1 MAFGAIIL
9 FCAVVLDRLIGD
21 PRSRLHP
28 VALLGTVIG
37 WWGKTNTYPKRLER
51 ITGIVGWLITVLI
64 FILPFLVI
72 CLIPE
77 TYWYI
82 QLPLAAVLL
91 SFCFAS
97 RSLEEHVAAVETAL
111 GKGDIEGRAAVQM
124 LVSRDVKKL
133 STEQIRSAA
142 YESAAENLVDSIVAP
157 IFWFAV
163 FELLFGMGIVGAA
176 LFRAANTMDAMLG
189 YTDDRIRI
197 GWFSARMDDGRDAI
211 RKFILIGDQKQLP
224 AVVMQSEAEAEVSDP
239 LLREQAGVTNCR
251 ISLFERLLKL
261 RKGDDR
267 LVYCMEK
274 QGRMHP
280 DVSRFP
286 NMAFYQT
293 RLKPVPLTHQCHE
306 LHFPVHAGEG
316 LEFLLATRRI
326 LFFPSD
332 YPPPSHSIKV
342 NLPEARLIAEIVHT
356 CWELYRKNGKT
367 FSSEQTLGII
377 VPYRNQIALIRK
389 EIARYAVPELNR
401 ITIDTVERYQG
412 SEREVII
419 YGFTI
424 QKQYQLVFLTENAYE
439 EDGEIIDRKLNVALT
454 RAREQLVLV
463 GNPALLNQNET
474 FRKLIAYVGSL
485 S

>member
-97 RSLEEHVAAVETAL
+97 RSLEEHVTAVETAL
-111 GKGDIEGRAAVQM
+111 GKGDSAGRAAVQM
-124 LVSRDVKKL
+124 LVSRDVQKL

-197 GWFSARMDDGRDAI
+197 GWFSARMDDVLAWIPARVTGALL
-211 RKFILIGDQKQLP
+211 ILIFVCRKRAGK
-224 AVVMQSEAEAEVSDP
+224 AVAAYRADHKKRPGFNGGIPMS
-239 LLREQAGVTNCR
+239 
-251 ISLFERLLKL
+251 
-261 RKGDDR
+261 
-267 LVYCMEK
+267 
-274 QGRMHP
+274 
-280 DVSRFP
+280 
-286 NMAFYQT
+286 
-293 RLKPVPLTHQCHE
+293 
-306 LHFPVHAGEG
+306 
-316 LEFLLATRRI
+316 
-326 LFFPSD
+326 
-332 YPPPSHSIKV
+332 
-342 NLPEARLIAEIVHT
+342 LIAGGCGVMFDKPGVYTIGVP
-356 CWELYRKNGKT
+356 
-367 FSSEQTLGII
+367 EQTLEKGGRCII
-377 VPYRNQIALIRK
+377 RTLRETLILFS
-389 EIARYAVPELNR
+389 AV
-401 ITIDTVERYQG
+401 
-412 SEREVII
+412 VI
-419 YGFTI
+419 
-424 QKQYQLVFLTENAYE
+424 LT
-439 EDGEIIDRKLNVALT
+439 
-454 RAREQLVLV
+454 LVL
-463 GNPALLNQNET
+463 
-474 FRKLIAYVGSL
+474 I
-485 S
+485 

>member
-64 FILPFLVI
+64 FILPFLLI

-97 RSLEEHVAAVETAL
+97 RSLEEHVTAVETAL
-111 GKGDIEGRAAVQM
+111 GKGDTEGRAAVQM
-124 LVSRDVKKL
+124 LVSRDVQKL

-197 GWFSARMDDGRDAI
+197 GWFSARMDDVLAWIPARVTGALL
-211 RKFILIGDQKQLP
+211 ILIFVCRKRAGK
-224 AVVMQSEAEAEVSDP
+224 AVSAYRADHKKRPGFNGGIPMS
-239 LLREQAGVTNCR
+239 
-251 ISLFERLLKL
+251 
-261 RKGDDR
+261 
-267 LVYCMEK
+267 
-274 QGRMHP
+274 
-280 DVSRFP
+280 
-286 NMAFYQT
+286 
-293 RLKPVPLTHQCHE
+293 
-306 LHFPVHAGEG
+306 
-316 LEFLLATRRI
+316 
-326 LFFPSD
+326 
-332 YPPPSHSIKV
+332 
-342 NLPEARLIAEIVHT
+342 LIAGGCGVMFDKPGVYTI
-356 CWELYRKNGKT
+356 GIP
-367 FSSEQTLGII
+367 EQTLEKGGRCII
-377 VPYRNQIALIRK
+377 RTLRKTLILFS
-389 EIARYAVPELNR
+389 AV
-401 ITIDTVERYQG
+401 
-412 SEREVII
+412 VI
-419 YGFTI
+419 
-424 QKQYQLVFLTENAYE
+424 LT
-439 EDGEIIDRKLNVALT
+439 
-454 RAREQLVLV
+454 LVL
-463 GNPALLNQNET
+463 
-474 FRKLIAYVGSL
+474 I
-485 S
+485 

>member
-1 MAFGAIIL
+1 MACGAIIL

-64 FILPFLVI
+64 FILPFLLI

-97 RSLEEHVAAVETAL
+97 RSLEEHVTAVETAL
-111 GKGDIEGRAAVQM
+111 GKGDSAGRAAVQM
-124 LVSRDVKKL
+124 LVSRDVQKL

-197 GWFSARMDDGRDAI
+197 GWFSARMDDVLAWIPARVTGALLI
-211 RKFILIGDQKQLP
+211 PIFVCRKRAGK
-224 AVVMQSEAEAEVSDP
+224 AVAAYRADHKKRPGFNGGIPMS
-239 LLREQAGVTNCR
+239 
-251 ISLFERLLKL
+251 
-261 RKGDDR
+261 
-267 LVYCMEK
+267 
-274 QGRMHP
+274 
-280 DVSRFP
+280 
-286 NMAFYQT
+286 
-293 RLKPVPLTHQCHE
+293 
-306 LHFPVHAGEG
+306 
-316 LEFLLATRRI
+316 
-326 LFFPSD
+326 
-332 YPPPSHSIKV
+332 
-342 NLPEARLIAEIVHT
+342 LIAGGCGVMFDKPGVYTIGVP
-356 CWELYRKNGKT
+356 
-367 FSSEQTLGII
+367 EQTLEKGGRCII
-377 VPYRNQIALIRK
+377 RTLRETLILFS
-389 EIARYAVPELNR
+389 AV
-401 ITIDTVERYQG
+401 
-412 SEREVII
+412 VI
-419 YGFTI
+419 
-424 QKQYQLVFLTENAYE
+424 LT
-439 EDGEIIDRKLNVALT
+439 
-454 RAREQLVLV
+454 LVL
-463 GNPALLNQNET
+463 
-474 FRKLIAYVGSL
+474 I
-485 S
+485 

>member
-64 FILPFLVI
+64 FILPFLLI

-97 RSLEEHVAAVETAL
+97 RSLEEHVTAVETAL
-111 GKGDIEGRAAVQM
+111 GKGDTEGRAAVQM

-197 GWFSARMDDGRDAI
+197 GWFSARMDDVLAWIPARVTGALL
-211 RKFILIGDQKQLP
+211 ILIFVCRKRAGK
-224 AVVMQSEAEAEVSDP
+224 AVAAYRADHKKRPGFNGGIPMS
-239 LLREQAGVTNCR
+239 
-251 ISLFERLLKL
+251 
-261 RKGDDR
+261 
-267 LVYCMEK
+267 
-274 QGRMHP
+274 
-280 DVSRFP
+280 
-286 NMAFYQT
+286 
-293 RLKPVPLTHQCHE
+293 
-306 LHFPVHAGEG
+306 
-316 LEFLLATRRI
+316 
-326 LFFPSD
+326 
-332 YPPPSHSIKV
+332 
-342 NLPEARLIAEIVHT
+342 LIAGGCGVMFDKPGVYTI
-356 CWELYRKNGKT
+356 GIP
-367 FSSEQTLGII
+367 EQTLEKGGRCII
-377 VPYRNQIALIRK
+377 RTLRETLILFS
-389 EIARYAVPELNR
+389 AV
-401 ITIDTVERYQG
+401 
-412 SEREVII
+412 VI
-419 YGFTI
+419 
-424 QKQYQLVFLTENAYE
+424 LT
-439 EDGEIIDRKLNVALT
+439 
-454 RAREQLVLV
+454 LVL
-463 GNPALLNQNET
+463 
-474 FRKLIAYVGSL
+474 I
-485 S
+485 

>member
-64 FILPFLVI
+64 FILPFLLI

-97 RSLEEHVAAVETAL
+97 RSLEEHVTAVETAL
-111 GKGDIEGRAAVQM
+111 GKGDTEGRAAVQM
-124 LVSRDVKKL
+124 LVSRDVQKL

-197 GWFSARMDDGRDAI
+197 GWFSARMDDVLAWIPARVTGALL
-211 RKFILIGDQKQLP
+211 ILIFVCRKRAGK
-224 AVVMQSEAEAEVSDP
+224 AVSAYRADHKKRPGFNGGIPMS
-239 LLREQAGVTNCR
+239 
-251 ISLFERLLKL
+251 
-261 RKGDDR
+261 
-267 LVYCMEK
+267 
-274 QGRMHP
+274 
-280 DVSRFP
+280 
-286 NMAFYQT
+286 
-293 RLKPVPLTHQCHE
+293 
-306 LHFPVHAGEG
+306 
-316 LEFLLATRRI
+316 
-326 LFFPSD
+326 
-332 YPPPSHSIKV
+332 
-342 NLPEARLIAEIVHT
+342 LIAGGCGVMFDKPGVYTIGVP
-356 CWELYRKNGKT
+356 
-367 FSSEQTLGII
+367 EQTLEKGGRCII
-377 VPYRNQIALIRK
+377 RTLRETLILFS
-389 EIARYAVPELNR
+389 AV
-401 ITIDTVERYQG
+401 
-412 SEREVII
+412 VI
-419 YGFTI
+419 
-424 QKQYQLVFLTENAYE
+424 LT
-439 EDGEIIDRKLNVALT
+439 
-454 RAREQLVLV
+454 LVL
-463 GNPALLNQNET
+463 
-474 FRKLIAYVGSL
+474 I
-485 S
+485 

>member
-97 RSLEEHVAAVETAL
+97 RSLEEHVTAVETAL
-111 GKGDIEGRAAVQM
+111 GKGDTEGRAAVQM
-124 LVSRDVKKL
+124 LVSRDVQKL

-197 GWFSARMDDGRDAI
+197 GWFSARMDDVLAWIPARVTGALL
-211 RKFILIGDQKQLP
+211 ILIFVCRKRAGK
-224 AVVMQSEAEAEVSDP
+224 AVAAYRADHKKRPGFNGGIPMS
-239 LLREQAGVTNCR
+239 
-251 ISLFERLLKL
+251 
-261 RKGDDR
+261 
-267 LVYCMEK
+267 
-274 QGRMHP
+274 
-280 DVSRFP
+280 
-286 NMAFYQT
+286 
-293 RLKPVPLTHQCHE
+293 
-306 LHFPVHAGEG
+306 
-316 LEFLLATRRI
+316 
-326 LFFPSD
+326 
-332 YPPPSHSIKV
+332 
-342 NLPEARLIAEIVHT
+342 LIAGGCGVMFDKPGVYTIGVP
-356 CWELYRKNGKT
+356 
-367 FSSEQTLGII
+367 EQTLEKGGRCII
-377 VPYRNQIALIRK
+377 RTLRETLILFS
-389 EIARYAVPELNR
+389 AV
-401 ITIDTVERYQG
+401 
-412 SEREVII
+412 VI
-419 YGFTI
+419 
-424 QKQYQLVFLTENAYE
+424 LT
-439 EDGEIIDRKLNVALT
+439 
-454 RAREQLVLV
+454 LVL
-463 GNPALLNQNET
+463 
-474 FRKLIAYVGSL
+474 I
-485 S
+485 

>member
-64 FILPFLVI
+64 FILPFLLI

-97 RSLEEHVAAVETAL
+97 RSLEEHVTAVETAL
-111 GKGDIEGRAAVQM
+111 GKGDTEGRAAVQM
-124 LVSRDVKKL
+124 LVSRDVQKL

-197 GWFSARMDDGRDAI
+197 GWFSARMDDVLAWIPARVTGALL
-211 RKFILIGDQKQLP
+211 ILIFVCRKRAGK
-224 AVVMQSEAEAEVSDP
+224 AVSAYRADHKKRPGFNGGIPMS
-239 LLREQAGVTNCR
+239 
-251 ISLFERLLKL
+251 
-261 RKGDDR
+261 
-267 LVYCMEK
+267 
-274 QGRMHP
+274 
-280 DVSRFP
+280 
-286 NMAFYQT
+286 
-293 RLKPVPLTHQCHE
+293 
-306 LHFPVHAGEG
+306 
-316 LEFLLATRRI
+316 
-326 LFFPSD
+326 
-332 YPPPSHSIKV
+332 
-342 NLPEARLIAEIVHT
+342 LIAGGCGVMFDKPGVYTIGVP
-356 CWELYRKNGKT
+356 
-367 FSSEQTLGII
+367 EQTLEKGGRCII
-377 VPYRNQIALIRK
+377 RTLRKTLILFS
-389 EIARYAVPELNR
+389 AV
-401 ITIDTVERYQG
+401 
-412 SEREVII
+412 VI
-419 YGFTI
+419 
-424 QKQYQLVFLTENAYE
+424 LT
-439 EDGEIIDRKLNVALT
+439 
-454 RAREQLVLV
+454 LVL
-463 GNPALLNQNET
+463 
-474 FRKLIAYVGSL
+474 I
-485 S
+485 

>member
-97 RSLEEHVAAVETAL
+97 RSLEEHVTAVETAL
-111 GKGDIEGRAAVQM
+111 GKGDTEGRAAVQM

-197 GWFSARMDDGRDAI
+197 GWFSARMDDVLAWIPARVTGALL
-211 RKFILIGDQKQLP
+211 ILIFVCRKRAGK
-224 AVVMQSEAEAEVSDP
+224 AVAAYRADHKKRPGFNGGIPMS
-239 LLREQAGVTNCR
+239 
-251 ISLFERLLKL
+251 
-261 RKGDDR
+261 
-267 LVYCMEK
+267 
-274 QGRMHP
+274 
-280 DVSRFP
+280 
-286 NMAFYQT
+286 
-293 RLKPVPLTHQCHE
+293 
-306 LHFPVHAGEG
+306 
-316 LEFLLATRRI
+316 
-326 LFFPSD
+326 
-332 YPPPSHSIKV
+332 
-342 NLPEARLIAEIVHT
+342 LIAGGCGVMFDKPGVYTI
-356 CWELYRKNGKT
+356 GIP
-367 FSSEQTLGII
+367 EQTLEKGGRCII
-377 VPYRNQIALIRK
+377 RTLRETLILFS
-389 EIARYAVPELNR
+389 AV
-401 ITIDTVERYQG
+401 
-412 SEREVII
+412 VI
-419 YGFTI
+419 
-424 QKQYQLVFLTENAYE
+424 LT
-439 EDGEIIDRKLNVALT
+439 
-454 RAREQLVLV
+454 LVL
-463 GNPALLNQNET
+463 
-474 FRKLIAYVGSL
+474 I
-485 S
+485 

>member
-64 FILPFLVI
+64 FILPFLLI

-197 GWFSARMDDGRDAI
+197 GWFSARMDDVLAWIPARVTGALL
-211 RKFILIGDQKQLP
+211 ILIFVCRKRAGK
-224 AVVMQSEAEAEVSDP
+224 AVAAYRTDHKKRPGFNGGIPMS
-239 LLREQAGVTNCR
+239 
-251 ISLFERLLKL
+251 
-261 RKGDDR
+261 
-267 LVYCMEK
+267 
-274 QGRMHP
+274 
-280 DVSRFP
+280 
-286 NMAFYQT
+286 
-293 RLKPVPLTHQCHE
+293 
-306 LHFPVHAGEG
+306 
-316 LEFLLATRRI
+316 
-326 LFFPSD
+326 
-332 YPPPSHSIKV
+332 
-342 NLPEARLIAEIVHT
+342 LIAGGCGVMFDKPGVYTIGVP
-356 CWELYRKNGKT
+356 
-367 FSSEQTLGII
+367 EQTLEKGGRCII
-377 VPYRNQIALIRK
+377 RTLRETLILFS
-389 EIARYAVPELNR
+389 AV
-401 ITIDTVERYQG
+401 
-412 SEREVII
+412 VI
-419 YGFTI
+419 
-424 QKQYQLVFLTENAYE
+424 LT
-439 EDGEIIDRKLNVALT
+439 
-454 RAREQLVLV
+454 LVL
-463 GNPALLNQNET
+463 
-474 FRKLIAYVGSL
+474 I
-485 S
+485 